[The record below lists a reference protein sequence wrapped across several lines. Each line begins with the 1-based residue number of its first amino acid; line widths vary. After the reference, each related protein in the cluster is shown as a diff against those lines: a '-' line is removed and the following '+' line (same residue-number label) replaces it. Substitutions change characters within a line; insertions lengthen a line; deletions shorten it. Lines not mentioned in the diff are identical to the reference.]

1 MAKKVIGI
9 ILVILGVFNIL
20 GGIFAGIIFGLF
32 GGVFGLV
39 DDMSS
44 LVVDEYA
51 TVETV
56 EGYILDVDEDDT
68 ETTVYYEVDGYYYEG
83 ELNVYNSLYTEG
95 TKVTVEYDS
104 SDPANFAVPELSNFI
119 GAMGN
124 LFGGVGIT
132 IGIFGAIFGIGM
144 LVIGIILIKKSKQ
157 AVETPVT
164 L

>member
-20 GGIFAGIIFGLF
+20 GGIFAGII
-32 GGVFGLV
+32 FGLV

-68 ETTVYYEVDGYYYEG
+68 ETTVYYEVDGYSYEG